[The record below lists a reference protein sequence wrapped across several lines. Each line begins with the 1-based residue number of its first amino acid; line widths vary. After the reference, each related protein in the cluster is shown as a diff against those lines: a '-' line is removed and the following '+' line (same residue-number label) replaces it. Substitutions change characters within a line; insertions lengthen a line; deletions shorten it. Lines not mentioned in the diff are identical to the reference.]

1 MPQTVVFKRVKPY
14 LRGLVLLTT
23 LIFLAHAGWQSWA
36 QVAALR
42 IHRSGWVALALA
54 WIVTFL
60 AHCWAGWVWGWIVQA
75 FNLEVSGR
83 WSSAVYLQT
92 NLAKYLPG
100 NVWHFYGRVQ
110 ALQQQG
116 ATAAIA
122 APAVLLEPV
131 LMAAAAL
138 IWALV
143 MQPRWGWPSLVL
155 VALLLALQPRCLNLL
170 LQRLS
175 LTKGGPQRPAWLQR
189 YPLRPLLGEVGF
201 VLLRAAG
208 FGLVVQALLPLSS
221 AQLPRLIG
229 GFSLAW
235 LAGLVVPGAPGGLGV
250 FEATAVSLL
259 QGHLPLAVVLGAVAL
274 YRLLGLAAEVAG
286 AALGESAR
294 RTHQRH
300 QRRVSR

>member
-1 MPQTVVFKRVKPY
+1 MLQTAVLKRIKPY
-14 LRGLVLLTT
+14 LRGGVLLVT
-23 LIFLAHAGWQSWA
+23 LGFLAHAGWQSWA
-36 QVAALR
+36 QVSALQV
-42 IHRSGWVALALA
+42 HRSGWAALGLA
-54 WIVTFL
+54 WVVTFL
-60 AHCWAGWVWGWIVQA
+60 AHLWAGWVWSWIVQA

-83 WSSAVYLQT
+83 WSSTVYLRT

-110 ALQQQG
+110 ALEQCG
-116 ATAAIA
+116 ASAAIA

-143 MQPRWGWPSLVL
+143 MQPGWGWPPLAL
-155 VALLLALQPRCLNLL
+155 VALLLALQPRWLNPL
-170 LQRLS
+170 LQRLGR
-175 LTKGGPQRPAWLQR
+175 TKGGLQQPAGLRR

-208 FGLVVQALLPLSS
+208 FGLVVQALLPLDS
-221 AQLPRLIG
+221 AQLPSLMA

-259 QGHLPLAVVLGAVAL
+259 QRHLPVAVVLGAVAL
-274 YRLLGLAAEVAG
+274 YRLIGLTAEVVG
-286 AALGESAR
+286 AAL
-294 RTHQRH
+294 
-300 QRRVSR
+300 VSLPKGSSRGPADE